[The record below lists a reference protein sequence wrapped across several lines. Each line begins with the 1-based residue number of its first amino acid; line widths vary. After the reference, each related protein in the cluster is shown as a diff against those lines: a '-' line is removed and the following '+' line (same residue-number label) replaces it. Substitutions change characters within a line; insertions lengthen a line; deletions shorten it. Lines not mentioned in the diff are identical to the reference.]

1 MVFKKY
7 EFGFLR
13 KKNFDFDMLKA
24 AKEKENKIY
33 MNENFV
39 FVFINIKKKKI
50 FEILTFYDFEKIV
63 RSSCICDMCTVM
75 E

>member
-1 MVFKKY
+1 
-7 EFGFLR
+7 
-13 KKNFDFDMLKA
+13 MLKA

-39 FVFINIKKKKI
+39 FVFIKIKKI